1 MSNRFPAEAT
11 TAATVATD
19 FSGVTTAGASVEILA
34 YDESGVL
41 TCIQNMSDSDVLYL
55 SLTGEAGNQ
64 PGSFRLLTNG
74 YLELPGIN
82 AVSVYADS
90 PVPYT
95 AVRFHYADV

>member
-41 TCIQNMSDSDVLYL
+41 TCIQNLSDSDTLYL
-55 SLTGEAGNQ
+55 SITGAASAQ
-64 PGSFRLLTNG
+64 PGSFRLLPNG

-82 AVSVYADS
+82 AVTAYADIAA
-90 PVPYT
+90 PFT
-95 AVRFHYADV
+95 AVRFRYADV